1 MGTSDLRLR
10 ILAGF
15 KNAIEAHLECLSAIS
30 RFMRSV
36 SSSLFCVMV
45 AAMLAV
51 AAPLNGQQDPFRW
64 MDFHSPADRD
74 IVVWVQQ
81 SLGAEKW
88 TSIREIG
95 VQYDAALVVTTLRPS
110 PQSSTSGDSFTVW
123 SLSLTSHTLTP
134 LIKGVNLR
142 LLDWLLLTEG
152 EPRELGALYEDCN
165 QCSAETFF
173 TAFHYDF
180 KQHMWTARWMRGSLT
195 APIWSSNLAQ
205 NVALT
210 QVYALLNE
218 PNGRQLMGTWSHI
231 DHGKE
236 KPEESV
242 YRYDL
247 DPING
252 LERTQLLSGKEAE
265 AMKQRLCAAQ
275 VLIPGLERGQDSTLC
290 QQKVKPIYQRRPVT
304 TPPANNRGQSLPP
317 PARH

>member
-1 MGTSDLRLR
+1 M
-10 ILAGF
+10 
-15 KNAIEAHLECLSAIS
+15 
-30 RFMRSV
+30 RFF
-36 SSSLFCVMV
+36 SSLLFYFMV

-51 AAPLNGQQDPFRW
+51 ATPSNAQQDPFRW
-64 MDFHSPADRD
+64 MDFHSPQDRD

-88 TSIREIG
+88 TAIREIG
-95 VQYDAALVVTTLRPS
+95 VQYDAALVITTLRPS
-110 PQSSTSGDSFTVW
+110 PQSQPSDDSFTVW
-123 SLSLTSHTLTP
+123 SLSLTSHNLTP

-142 LLDWLLLTEG
+142 LLDWLLLAEG

-165 QCSAETFF
+165 QCSAETYF

-180 KQHMWTARWMRGSLT
+180 AQHLWTARWMRGSRT
-195 APIWSSNLAQ
+195 APIWSWNPAQ
-205 NVALT
+205 GVALT

-231 DHGKE
+231 DHGKD

-242 YRYDL
+242 YRFDL
-247 DPING
+247 NPING

-275 VLIPGLERGQDSTLC
+275 NAVAGLARGQDSPLC
-290 QQKVKPIYQRRPVT
+290 QQKVQPAHQRKPVT
-304 TPPANNRGQSLPP
+304 TPPANNHGQSLPP

>member
-1 MGTSDLRLR
+1 
-10 ILAGF
+10 
-15 KNAIEAHLECLSAIS
+15 
-30 RFMRSV
+30 
-36 SSSLFCVMV
+36 
-45 AAMLAV
+45 MLAV